1 MTINIFRARR
11 ELAAQ
16 IRLEQAD
23 LDHHYKMMEAISNA
37 SKNGM
42 K

>member
-11 ELAAQ
+11 ERREFFRNQELELA
-16 IRLEQAD
+16 R
-23 LDHHYKMMEAISNA
+23 HYRTMEIISNA